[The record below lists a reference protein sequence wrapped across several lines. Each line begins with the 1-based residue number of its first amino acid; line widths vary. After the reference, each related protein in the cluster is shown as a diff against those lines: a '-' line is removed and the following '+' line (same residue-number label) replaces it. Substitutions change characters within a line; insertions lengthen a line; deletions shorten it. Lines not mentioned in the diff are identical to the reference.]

1 MLLRLYNYF
10 RFYLRHIQT
19 FSSIIQEH
27 ARAYLLYLLYHG
39 TIIWLCFPNDHMT
52 VCSMTI
58 FTHCNFTVT
67 WRFQVYVTKNDIL
80 HRRFCIVFSFFMFI
94 TEIPMCKMLFFVKW
108 KTYRYALCL
117 SCQTITVKYF
127 SVKHFFFCETRKLP
141 NFFTP
146 TFMKIVSTKLSLH
159 SIVVS
164 MSRNSLL

>member
-1 MLLRLYNYF
+1 MTMFSKWPYDCMFHDYIYSLQLYCNLKVSSLRY
-10 RFYLRHIQT
+10 
-19 FSSIIQEH
+19 
-27 ARAYLLYLLYHG
+27 
-39 TIIWLCFPNDHMT
+39 
-52 VCSMTI
+52 
-58 FTHCNFTVT
+58 
-67 WRFQVYVTKNDIL
+67 KNDIL

-117 SCQTITVKYF
+117 SCQTINVKYF

>member
-1 MLLRLYNYF
+1 MLPRLCNYF

-67 WRFQVYVTKNDIL
+67 WRFQVYVIKMI
-80 HRRFCIVFSFFMFI
+80 SFTDAFV
-94 TEIPMCKMLFFVKW
+94 LFFRFLCSLRKFQCVKC
-108 KTYRYALCL
+108 YFL
-117 SCQTITVKYF
+117 SSEKRIDMRFASPVKLLPWNISLWNIFF
-127 SVKHFFFCETRKLP
+127 SVKQGNYLTFLP
-141 NFFTP
+141 P
-146 TFMKIVSTKLSLH
+146 LSWK
-159 SIVVS
+159 
-164 MSRNSLL
+164 